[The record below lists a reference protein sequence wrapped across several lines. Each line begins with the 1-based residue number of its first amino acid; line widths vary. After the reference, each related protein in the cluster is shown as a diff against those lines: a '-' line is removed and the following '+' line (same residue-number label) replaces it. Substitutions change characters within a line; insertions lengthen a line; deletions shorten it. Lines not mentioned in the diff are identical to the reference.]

1 MTPIID
7 ITDLYHPFQDPGDNF
22 DILSAYCMPEIDL
35 RAVILDVTDR
45 FRRPWFDHPAY
56 GRMLGPREPGFI
68 PMIQLNY
75 LFGRNVPFASG
86 PFASMESAGDQMPQL
101 SDFQA
106 AGVDL
111 ILDTLRQADSPL
123 DILCFSS
130 VRPLAVAYNR
140 NPKLL
145 HAKVKKIH
153 ISAGA
158 SSPDFLE
165 WNVDLDPHAMACILR
180 SGLPLALYPCAT
192 ENGATAYGRHNTFWQ
207 LQDLRFIADM
217 QPGLRRYLAYVFE
230 RMERNDF
237 LQALDSDFPPETL
250 ERVYAREHNVWE
262 TAIWAQAAGRVLIR
276 RADGGHRLIP
286 AAEVTP
292 LDTVL
297 PERLRPCRIEPQDTG
312 VFAFTLTDQPSTTSI
327 FERGDP
333 YENERAL
340 REALPAL
347 YRSFNTRPG
356 RGSDGVMRIATHDP
370 STPSDMRS
378 SASDT

>member
-1 MTPIID
+1 
-7 ITDLYHPFQDPGDNF
+7 
-22 DILSAYCMPEIDL
+22 
-35 RAVILDVTDR
+35 
-45 FRRPWFDHPAY
+45 
-56 GRMLGPREPGFI
+56 
-68 PMIQLNY
+68 
-75 LFGRNVPFASG
+75 
-86 PFASMESAGDQMPQL
+86 MPQL